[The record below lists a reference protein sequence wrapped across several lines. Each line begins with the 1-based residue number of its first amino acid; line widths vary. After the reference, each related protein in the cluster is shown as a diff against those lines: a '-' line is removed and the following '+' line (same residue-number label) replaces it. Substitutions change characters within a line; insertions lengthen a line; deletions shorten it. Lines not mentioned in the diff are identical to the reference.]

1 MKTLFILLFGL
12 LSLISYMAF
21 IYAVFTGEY
30 HLSIGVLFEACV
42 FTILFL
48 FLADERKQDRAI

>member
-21 IYAVFTGEY
+21 IYAVFTGEVTGAIY
-30 HLSIGVLFEACV
+30 ILFEACV